1 MTATDRDVPL
11 PEEPAVNPTASAP
24 VPPRSREEQLDAS
37 LDVLEERVGDARRFL
52 AAWRLPE
59 L

>member
-24 VPPRSREEQLDAS
+24 VPPRSLEEQLDAS
-37 LDVLEERVGDARRFL
+37 LDVLEERVGDARRFRRV
-52 AAWRLPE
+52 AAA
-59 L
+59 